1 MNMLKGMLMTTL
13 GLGCAGAG
21 ADANANEAQQ
31 WVAEGA
37 MLLDVRTPEEFRS
50 GHLRGAVNIP
60 VQELADRIDEIDAD
74 RVVVYCRSGARSARA
89 AQMLRAAGKEVLDI
103 GTMARWGKPEDI
115 VR

>member
-13 GLGCAGAG
+13 GLGCAGGG
-21 ADANANEAQQ
+21 ADANQAQQ
-31 WVAEGA
+31 WVADGA
-37 MLLDVRTPEEFRS
+37 MLLDVRTPQEFQS

-60 VQELADRIDEIDAD
+60 VQQLAQRLDEVDAD

-89 AQMLRAAGKEVLDI
+89 AQMLRQAGKEVLDI
-103 GTMARWGKPEDI
+103 GTMARWGNRDDI

>member
-21 ADANANEAQQ
+21 ADSSQAQQ

-37 MLLDVRTPEEFRS
+37 TLLDVRTPQEFQS
-50 GHLRGAVNIP
+50 GHLRDAVNIP
-60 VQELADRIDEIDAD
+60 VQELAGRIDEVDAD

-89 AQMLRAAGKEVLDI
+89 AQMLRSAGKEVLDI